1 MSKIVAYREQISQLM
16 NQLVTVEKNYTG
28 AKLIYENALAYEAD
42 PTGADLSIA
51 VELLAQLDDQVLR
64 LPLPSPGVLADMAA
78 NAADSYAK
86 ELARLWHEVHEV
98 SKAAAEHLAAA
109 VAVATADQNAG

>member
-42 PTGADLSIA
+42 PTG
-51 VELLAQLDDQVLR
+51 
-64 LPLPSPGVLADMAA
+64 P
-78 NAADSYAK
+78 
-86 ELARLWHEVHEV
+86 
-98 SKAAAEHLAAA
+98 
-109 VAVATADQNAG
+109 T